1 MNIHLTKIGNKIN
14 PPVIFLHGLFGQG
27 DDFVDIANLFSDRYY
42 SILIDLPG
50 HGKSDVLEE
59 KSFSDLCHKIMESI
73 PTSNQKATL
82 VGYSLGG
89 RIALYLCTHF
99 PQNFN
104 QAVIISANPGIET
117 GREER
122 LKQDLSLLEKISSP
136 DLFFKDWYSKPLFGN
151 LLKHKNFP
159 VLLDKRKESDL
170 LKINEYMSSF
180 SVGTQPSLWG
190 KIRDNTL
197 PIFYF
202 CGEKDEKY
210 KEIGLR
216 LSKFPSINFIE
227 FENAGHYLHFEHPTT
242 FYNYLTSLLKQQDQV

>member
-1 MNIHLTKIGNKIN
+1 MNIHLTHIGNKKN
-14 PPVIFLHGLFGQG
+14 PPLIFLHGLFGQG
-27 DDFVDIANLFSDRYY
+27 DDFLDIANLLSDRYY

-50 HGKSDVLEE
+50 HGRSDVTEE
-59 KSFSDLCHKIMESI
+59 NSFSNLCHKIMDSI
-73 PTSNQKATL
+73 LPLDQKATL

-99 PQNFN
+99 PDNFK
-104 QAVIISANPGIET
+104 QAVIISANPGIEI

-122 LKQDLSLLEKISSP
+122 FQQDLSLLENILSP
-136 DLFFKDWYSKPLFGN
+136 ETFFRDWYSKPLFGD
-151 LLKHKNFP
+151 LLKHKDYP
-159 VLLDKRKESDL
+159 ELLDKRKKSNL
-170 LKINEYMSSF
+170 LKIKECMGSF
-180 SVGTQPSLWG
+180 SVGTQPSLWD

-210 KEIGLR
+210 KQIGLR

-227 FENAGHYLHFEHPTT
+227 FENAGHYLHFEQPTT